1 MNKIKLI
8 QSLIE
13 DINALPLRDE
23 AKLDGFRRRAPMI
36 IRNILGEK
44 SGYSAAILSID
55 FHPRLYYS
63 PPLESDFDEAWNSG
77 KQKTLNLLRTMKEEI
92 EIFPNKNNEEMKAR
106 KPKKELTISTKEIRE
121 QFLIKL
127 NEMSEGDIDEF
138 IDTMSIGD
146 TLGLNRATTFNC
158 VRYFDQKRYIKH
170 RDEAYGAI
178 SITIEGIDEADRIQS
193 RSAGPSSDQGDL
205 PEEIYF
211 SPPSHL
217 DIQKYLARVLRQAK
231 ASLWVCDPYMDEKI
245 VEEISNVG
253 ASEIRLLTSKQ
264 KGSFNQRLAA
274 AKLQYPEKQIEA
286 KIYPNK
292 FKCHDRYYFIDQD
305 QAWALGASLNQAG
318 EKATLLS
325 KVNNKAAM
333 QSMIRDFNDWWASAT
348 AITTEV

>member
-1 MNKIKLI
+1 MNKIGPI
-8 QSLIE
+8 QSLI
-13 DINALPLRDE
+13 DSLNALAHRDDV
-23 AKLDGFRRRAPMI
+23 ALHAFRTRASMI
-36 IRNILGEK
+36 IRNVFGEK
-44 SGYSAAILSID
+44 SGYGAALLNID
-55 FHPRLYYS
+55 FYPRVYYL
-63 PPLESDFDEAWNSG
+63 PLPESHYDEAWNSG
-77 KQKTLNLLRTMKEEI
+77 KQKTSNLLRTMKEEI

-106 KPKKELTISTKEIRE
+106 KPKKELAISTKEIRE

-146 TLGLNRATTFNC
+146 TLGLDRTTTFNC
-158 VRYFDQKRYIKH
+158 ARYFDQKRYIKH

-178 SITIEGIDEADRIQS
+178 SITVEGIDEADRIQS

-245 VEEISNVG
+245 VEEISNVA

-286 KIYPNK
+286 KIYPK
-292 FKCHDRYYFIDQD
+292 FKCHDRYFFIDQD
-305 QAWALGASLNQAG
+305 QVWALGASLNQAG